1 MSEIVLQL
9 IYTIESWLWMWGILR
24 IDLTPQNTTKQA
36 GIVSLFCC
44 LFFLEITNKFQYIAP
59 LIWILARCIFF
70 AVIFN
75 GKKIEIIIKYIHSIF
90 FIGIFDEPI
99 WTMLDIWRRCG
110 NLKLE
115 QSDIEY
121 LAESILIFILL
132 VLTYVSI
139 KKRQWEHWIHSI
151 PVQYFCLGLVF
162 GFSASGVG
170 AFSNMM
176 MDEMPIRMYVFYR
189 TISMILEEFV
199 YISSLVIVYLAD
211 LNGRYQK
218 ESALKSEL
226 LDQSRAHFVSLEQQ
240 VRQVHR
246 IRHDMRAHL
255 QVLYSFFEKEDAEGG
270 CNYLQKMDSQLVR
283 TAGNRVSV
291 GNDMVDA
298 VIEGEL
304 SRLPEDVTF
313 SCTGAIM
320 EELQVDEFD
329 LCTIFSNLLANA
341 MEACER
347 LKAHEKR
354 ITLLLK
360 QYQGHQI
367 IEIRNPV
374 EWKVDVAQ
382 IGKFTTKKDSDNHG
396 LGLLNVM
403 DTVEK
408 YEGTIQFE
416 VKDGEFTVYVRL

>member
-1 MSEIVLQL
+1 MAIMIGQILNMVESLLWMCGVLQMKPRKDAKRQAAAVGLFFCALLWDSIIGFGFNASPIWLAIECL
-9 IYTIESWLWMWGILR
+9 IYILFFSEKTFEIIVKFLHAVFFMGIISEPIKMFIDLWNHCNGLELKGEAANFFSDIFLIFALGILSFCIGKDEQKRNWICR
-24 IDLTPQNTTKQA
+24 I
-36 GIVSLFCC
+36 
-44 LFFLEITNKFQYIAP
+44 P
-59 LIWILARCIFF
+59 L
-70 AVIFN
+70 
-75 GKKIEIIIKYIHSIF
+75 KYYE
-90 FIGIFDEPI
+90 IGIF
-99 WTMLDIWRRCG
+99 
-110 NLKLE
+110 
-115 QSDIEY
+115 
-121 LAESILIFILL
+121 
-132 VLTYVSI
+132 
-139 KKRQWEHWIHSI
+139 
-151 PVQYFCLGLVF
+151 F

-170 AFSNMM
+170 GFSNAMA
-176 MDEMPIRMYVFYR
+176 EGMPLRAYVFYR

-218 ESALKSEL
+218 ESVLKSEL